1 MINIIQIYTQSKPD
15 VSKNGIIIN
24 PISCEINPKLN
35 GENELE
41 MEVPI
46 DKDGLYKYV
55 QDNNYISVPTPDFDE
70 PQLYK
75 IYNPKKSMSGDS
87 ITANARH
94 VQFDLAK
101 SVIFNKS
108 LSICNGQQALDR
120 ILESTE
126 FIGHSDITI
135 QDIGQY
141 KLRSVMNVINGSEDD
156 SFINVWGGE
165 ISCNNYDLT
174 INIKRGSDR
183 GIRVT
188 FGYNLEDIEEDISF
202 DDVITRLYPYSG
214 DLVLSGNTP
223 YVDSSLISNIG
234 VLEDKIEFSDIKVKE
249 RTYDADGNETTADDA
264 EGYDTQSEA
273 EAEMIRRCKK
283 LYDKGLD
290 KITANYTVKMQDLS
304 KTVEYKR
311 LGYDALEKVCL
322 GDTVHCYNKN
332 IDIEVEARCISYKW
346 DCINEEYIEIEL
358 GQFISNY
365 VNMQN
370 SKLDNL
376 YRTIEQ
382 TEQNILLK
390 VDALDNSTSANIKL
404 VKDAITATVEGVG
417 ASSSTEWKLGSITNT
432 VVADGMQSTI
442 KQSSNSIKI
451 AWNKISNYANL
462 DNEEGLTLGN
472 QDNGTYSKI
481 GYDGRLSLFMS
492 GAEHPYHCLMYEGS
506 KTINCSSTTNYN
518 EVSISLPS
526 MFDGI
531 KDEDIKVAV
540 AVKKVYKDGMY
551 LPYWFGAYGEISN
564 GQLIISAMSAWR
576 GYNTKTV
583 VTDIDTSSTDGYID
597 DVSTDTS
604 TVIGN
609 IDDPTGGY
617 IDVQYILMA

>member
-1 MINIIQIYTQSKPD
+1 MIQIYTNSNPD
-15 VSKNGIIIN
+15 ITKNGIIIN

-41 MEVPI
+41 IEVPI
-46 DKDGLYKYV
+46 DKSGLYKYI
-55 QDNNYISVPTPDFDE
+55 QDDNYIAVPTPDFDE

-87 ITANARH
+87 ITAYGRH
-94 VQFDLAK
+94 IQFKLAK
-101 SVIFNKS
+101 NIIFNKS
-108 LSICNGQQALDR
+108 LSISNGQQALDR
-120 ILESTE
+120 ILEDTE
-126 FIGHSDITI
+126 FTGHSNIAI
-135 QDIGQY
+135 QDTRQY
-141 KLRSVMNVINGSEDD
+141 KLRSVINVINGSEED
-156 SFINVWGGE
+156 SFVNAWGGE

-174 INIKRGSDR
+174 INTKRGSDQ

-188 FGYNLEDIEEDISF
+188 FGYNLEDIEEDLNF

-214 DLVLSGNTP
+214 DLVLSGNTL
-223 YVDSSLISNIG
+223 YVDSPLIANIG

-264 EGYDTQSEA
+264 EGYDTQAEA
-273 EAEMIRRCKK
+273 EAEMVRRCNK
-283 LYDKGLD
+283 LFDKGLD
-290 KITANYTVKMQDLS
+290 KITANYVVKMQELS
-304 KTVEYKR
+304 KTIEYKK
-311 LGYDALEKVCL
+311 LGYDALEKIYL

-370 SKLDNL
+370 NKIDNL
-376 YRTIEQ
+376 YKTIQQ

-390 VDALDNSTSANIKL
+390 VTALDNSTSANIEL
-404 VKDAITATVEGVG
+404 LKDAITATVEGVG
-417 ASSSTEWKLGSITNT
+417 ASSSTEWKLGSITDT

-442 KQSSNSIKI
+442 KQSPDSIQI

-462 DNEEGLTLGN
+462 DSEEGLTLGN
-472 QDNGTYSKI
+472 EDDGTYSKI

-506 KTINCSSTTNYN
+506 ITINCSNTADYN
-518 EVSISLPS
+518 EVNISLPT

-531 KDEDIKVAV
+531 NDADIKVAV
-540 AVKKVYKDGMY
+540 AMKKVYKDGYY
-551 LPYWFGAYGEISN
+551 LPYWFGAYGSISN
-564 GQLIISAMSAWR
+564 GDLIISAMSAWR
-576 GYNTKTV
+576 GYTTESV
-583 VTDIDTSSTDGYID
+583 VCDIDYSSNDDGLVD
-597 DVSTDTS
+597 DINVDRD
-604 TVIGN
+604 TVIGA
-609 IDDPTGGY
+609 IGGPTGGI
-617 IDVQYILMA
+617 IDIQYILMA